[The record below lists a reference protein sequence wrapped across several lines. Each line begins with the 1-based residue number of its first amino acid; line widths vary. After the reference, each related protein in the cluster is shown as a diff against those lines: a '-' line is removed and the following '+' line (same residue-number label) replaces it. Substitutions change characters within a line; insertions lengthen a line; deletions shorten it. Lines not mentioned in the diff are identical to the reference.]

1 MPLQIAE
8 LQKKYDN
15 LLKDTTT
22 RQQELESA
30 MLEAK
35 NIRDTL
41 DYIMPEL
48 IETETELLKAE
59 KPGFYYFFLFE
70 FDAITLT
77 MSGLV
82 YLLIF

>member
-1 MPLQIAE
+1 MFLLFHLYYSNFLFQIAE

-15 LLKDTTT
+15 LLNDTAS
-22 RQQELESA
+22 RQQELEAA

-48 IETETELLKAE
+48 IEKETELLKAD
-59 KPGFYYFFLFE
+59 KPGIRQF
-70 FDAITLT
+70 
-77 MSGLV
+77 
-82 YLLIF
+82 